1 MTQESP
7 AERLRRL
14 GGVGGQS
21 QQPRSN
27 PGGPR
32 PQQGRPSGGQG
43 GPRGGGG
50 GRDHERGGGGYR
62 GGGSGRP
69 PQPRLPE
76 GYLEGGYFDD
86 KGNIHEGLIVNDA
99 LAIAQQLEAGG
110 MTRSQLRVFY
120 NEVADIRRLLRRQP
134 AAFNQLKARIL
145 KLRAFA
151 HNATTRRTNKAPQM
165 FYDFIVKNAELA
177 AQKPDNF
184 SQGFCE
190 HFECVV
196 LYFRGR

>member
-14 GGVGGQS
+14 GGVGGQA
-21 QQPRSN
+21 QQQRGN

-32 PQQGRPSGGQG
+32 PQQGGPPGGQG

-50 GRDHERGGGGYR
+50 GGRDRERGGGG
-62 GGGSGRP
+62 RP
-69 PQPRLPE
+69 PPSEPRLPE
-76 GYLEGGYFDD
+76 AYLKDGYFDE
-86 KGNIHEGLIVNDA
+86 KGNIHDYLIVNDA
-99 LAIAQQLEAGG
+99 LEIAQKLEAGD

-120 NEVADIRRLLRRQP
+120 NEVADVRRLLRRQP
-134 AAFNQLKARIL
+134 TAFNELKSRIL

-151 HNATTRRTNKAPQM
+151 HNATTRRTNRAPQV
-165 FYDFIVKNAELA
+165 FYDFIVKNTELA
-177 AQKPDNF
+177 AQKPENF
-184 SQGFCE
+184 LRGFCE
-190 HFECVV
+190 HFECIV